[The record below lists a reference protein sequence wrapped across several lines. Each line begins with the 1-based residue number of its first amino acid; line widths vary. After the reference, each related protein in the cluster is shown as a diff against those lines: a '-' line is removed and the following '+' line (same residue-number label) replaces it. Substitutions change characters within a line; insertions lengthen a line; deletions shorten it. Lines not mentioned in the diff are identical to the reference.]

1 MRPVHYISIAAAI
14 ALTALLYWGGNTTPP
29 AKTGGAALQ
38 QPPQMIGGAPGPNTV
53 KPASFDSLLAASRK
67 QLPKTAADSVETI
80 ENELQA
86 TRDSSRMAS
95 VFIRL
100 AHVWEVNNQ
109 APVAAYFGAQA
120 AKLENSEKKLN
131 FAGQFFLDLMHEDT
145 SSAMHMWEAQE
156 AVDCFK
162 RSLAVNPNSDSTKM
176 ALAAGYIEGTGE
188 TMQGVQLLLGITRE
202 KPDNVPANMML
213 GKLAIQS
220 GQYDKAQKRFEEILK
235 LQPKNAEAMY
245 FLAETYKGKGDKE
258 KAIELFEQCKKLV
271 NRPEFSRDVDQYIST
286 IK

>member
-1 MRPVHYISIAAAI
+1 LRPVHYITIAAAI
-14 ALTALLYWGGNTTPP
+14 ALTAFLYWGGNTTPP
-29 AKTGGAALQ
+29 AKTGAAAMQ
-38 QPPQMIGGAPGPNTV
+38 QPPQMMGGTPGPNTV

-67 QLPKTAADSVETI
+67 QLPKTVADTVATI
-80 ENELQA
+80 ENELKA
-86 TRDSSRMAS
+86 IRDSAQMAS
-95 VFIRL
+95 VFLRL
-100 AHVWEVNNQ
+100 AHVWEVNKY
-109 APVAAYFGAQA
+109 APIAAYFGARA

-188 TMQGVQLLLGITRE
+188 TMQGVQLLLSITRE
-202 KPDNVPANMML
+202 KPDNIPANMLL
-213 GKLAIQS
+213 GKMAIQS
-220 GQYDKAQKRFEEILK
+220 GQFDKAQKRFEGILK
-235 LQPKNAEAMY
+235 LHPENAEAMY
-245 FLAETYKGKGDKE
+245 FLAEVYKSKGDKE
-258 KAIELFEQCKKLV
+258 KAVEWFEKCKKLV